1 MDWNIF
7 WSAFGAIGTTAGS
20 LITAFAVVVAV
31 IQYRQPIKKR
41 LKIRFN
47 SGIISLAED
56 KDSSIFVSTISII
69 NTGIRE
75 IDVVNIVFR
84 INKKDLQLKFSQL
97 VKING
102 LKYFD
107 EIKFPKKIAPED
119 SIIMNFENS
128 IIKNT
133 LNNLIKENSASAKNK
148 ILIVVTDSSGKC
160 YYKKIKSKVR
170 NFINVNWNREGKT
183 NG

>member
-31 IQYRQPIKKR
+31 IQYRQPITKR

-75 IDVVNIVFR
+75 IDVVISFFV
-84 INKKDLQLKFSQL
+84 
-97 VKING
+97 
-102 LKYFD
+102 
-107 EIKFPKKIAPED
+107 
-119 SIIMNFENS
+119 
-128 IIKNT
+128 
-133 LNNLIKENSASAKNK
+133 
-148 ILIVVTDSSGKC
+148 
-160 YYKKIKSKVR
+160 
-170 NFINVNWNREGKT
+170 
-183 NG
+183 